1 MICIGPG
8 AVKRA
13 QSGATLLVSMIFLV
27 VLTLIVV
34 SAIKVSN
41 VNSKVAGNMQAQR
54 EAEAAAQ
61 ETIEKVIS
69 TDFTT
74 LATPSPVTVDIN
86 NSGAAGSTYSV
97 DLNPLP
103 TCVSVSPIKSVD
115 LDAGNPADVP
125 CYASGSVQ
133 NSGISGGAGNGD
145 SMCANS
151 NWEITAST
159 TPPNA
164 AVSAT
169 PAVTVRQ
176 GVATRVAVGSACN

>member
-1 MICIGPG
+1 MKHI
-8 AVKRA
+8 KQRA
-13 QSGATLLVSMIFLV
+13 ARQQQAGATLLVAMIFLV
-27 VLTLIVV
+27 ILMLIVA

-41 VNSKVAGNMQAQR
+41 VNSKVAGNMQVQK

-61 ETIEKVIS
+61 ETVEKVIS

-86 NSGAAGSTYSV
+86 NSGQAGSTYTVS
-97 DLNPLP
+97 LNPLP
-103 TCVSVSPIKSVD
+103 TCFSVSPIKTAD
-115 LDAGNPADVP
+115 LDASNPNDVP

-133 NSGISGGAGNGD
+133 NSGVVGGTNNGN

-164 AVSAT
+164 APTAT
-169 PAVTVRQ
+169 PAVTGRQ
-176 GVATRVAVGSACN
+176 GVATRVAIGSAC

>member
-1 MICIGPG
+1 MNCIWHGT
-8 AVKRA
+8 VKRA

-27 VLTLIVV
+27 VFTLIVV

-41 VNSKVAGNMQAQR
+41 INLKVAGNMQVQQ

-61 ETIEKVIS
+61 HTIETVIS

-74 LATPSPVTVDIN
+74 LATPTPVAVDIN
-86 NSGAAGSTYSV
+86 NSGQLGSTYSV

-103 TCVSVSPIKSVD
+103 TCVGVSPIKIAD
-115 LDAGNPADVP
+115 LDPSNPEDVP
-125 CYASGSVQ
+125 CYASGAMQ
-133 NSGISGGAGNGD
+133 NSGIVGAAKNAD

-151 NWEITAST
+151 NWEITANT

-164 AVSAT
+164 IVSPS
-169 PAVTVRQ
+169 PAVTVHQ
-176 GVATRVAVGSACN
+176 GIATRVALGSAC